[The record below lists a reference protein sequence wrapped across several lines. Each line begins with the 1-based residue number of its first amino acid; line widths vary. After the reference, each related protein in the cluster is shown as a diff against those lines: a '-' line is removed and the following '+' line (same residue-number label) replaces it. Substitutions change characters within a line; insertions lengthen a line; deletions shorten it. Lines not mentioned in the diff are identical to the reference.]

1 MTYNYGL
8 GSLRILIGLG
18 LLGSVAWQVTDR
30 VLNGI
35 FRPTEYFAYFSIVS
49 AIVAG
54 VFLIANGIGLLVQL
68 SDTKWVEIARLC
80 LGVAMVV
87 VGVVYHVLLADV
99 ANDIRDGDYAW
110 PVFPNEVIHSYAPV
124 LVVVEYLLSLKA
136 FSIRL
141 RAALWVAVF
150 PLIWLVFSVVRGVM
164 AGWWPYWFL
173 NPTGEAGLT
182 GMLSYVGAITVF
194 FLVLGFLILGMK
206 QLIRKTF
213 TNF

>member
-1 MTYNYGL
+1 
-8 GSLRILIGLG
+8 
-18 LLGSVAWQVTDR
+18 
-30 VLNGI
+30 
-35 FRPTEYFAYFSIVS
+35 
-49 AIVAG
+49 
-54 VFLIANGIGLLVQL
+54 
-68 SDTKWVEIARLC
+68 
-80 LGVAMVV
+80 MVV
-87 VGVVYHVLLADV
+87 VGVVYHALLADV

-150 PLIWLVFSVVRGVM
+150 PLIWLVFSVVRGVIT
-164 AGWWPYWFL
+164 GWWPYWFL

-194 FLVLGFLILGMK
+194 FLVLGFLILGIK
-206 QLIRKTF
+206 QLIRKAF